1 MAAMAGVAVEMA
13 AVMVAV
19 VMAGVAVEMEA
30 VMVALVMAVE
40 MAAVMVAV
48 VMAVVMAARGELA
61 VLMEGG
67 LEAEE
72 VAEAQ

>member
-1 MAAMAGVAVEMA
+1 MAAIAGV
-13 AVMVAV
+13 
-19 VMAGVAVEMEA
+19 
-30 VMVALVMAVE
+30 AVE

-72 VAEAQ
+72 VPEAQ